1 MGNRNSMSL
10 SAKPKPQEVFQDFCD
25 STGFLPKGKVGN
37 AVRCLGENPL
47 ESEIHE
53 IIKKFKENGLTFK
66 QFEDVL
72 RICKAQNQSPTDELS
87 ESLSVFDVDG
97 EGYIPMSHLSSDWK
111 ILQTLSSLF
120 FCRHLLTSDASGEG
134 LTPVQVDFLLDTL
147 EVNEDGR
154 VRIADIV
161 TLIQQK

>member
-1 MGNRNSMSL
+1 MGTFQSGNNSMSL

-47 ESEIHE
+47 ESEIHD

-66 QFEDVL
+66 QFEEVL

-87 ESLSVFDVDG
+87 ESLSVLMLMERAIF
-97 EGYIPMSHLSSDWK
+97 
-111 ILQTLSSLF
+111 Q
-120 FCRHLLTSDASGEG
+120 
-134 LTPVQVDFLLDTL
+134 
-147 EVNEDGR
+147 
-154 VRIADIV
+154 
-161 TLIQQK
+161 